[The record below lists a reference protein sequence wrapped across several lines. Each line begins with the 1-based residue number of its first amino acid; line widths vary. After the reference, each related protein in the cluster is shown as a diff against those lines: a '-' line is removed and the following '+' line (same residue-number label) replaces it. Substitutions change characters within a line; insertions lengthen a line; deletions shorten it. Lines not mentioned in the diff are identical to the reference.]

1 MKKTTETNLFRIN
14 ARIGQKQ
21 NQWLDRE
28 SSETG
33 ISKSGLL
40 SMALDQYIQQKDA
53 VEAMNNMHDLY
64 NKLADIENELKHV
77 RENKQ

>member
-1 MKKTTETNLFRIN
+1 MDKNVENNLFRIN

-21 NQWLDRE
+21 NQWLDKE
-28 SSETG
+28 SAATG
-33 ISKSGLL
+33 ISKSALL
-40 SMALDQYIQQKDA
+40 AIALDQYIQQKETVD
-53 VEAMNNMHDLY
+53 AMNNMHGLY